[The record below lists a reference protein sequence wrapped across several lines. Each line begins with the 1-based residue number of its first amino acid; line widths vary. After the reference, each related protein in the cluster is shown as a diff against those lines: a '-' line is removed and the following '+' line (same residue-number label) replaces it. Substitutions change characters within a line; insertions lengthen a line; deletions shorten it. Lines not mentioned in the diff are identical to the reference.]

1 MAEMQLK
8 MLQSQMAMLKPLIDS
23 MLAKIGAEMEPIV
36 LYDHEQPSVV
46 IFGYALAFQ
55 DPNIAYQVF
64 KKLAEGG
71 EAIAE
76 ERKPKR

>member
-1 MAEMQLK
+1 MAEMQLQA
-8 MLQSQMAMLKPLIDS
+8 LQAQMAVLKPLLNR
-23 MLAKIGAEMEPIV
+23 MLAKMGAEMEPIV

-46 IFGYALAFQ
+46 VFGYALVFQ
-55 DPNIAYQVF
+55 DPNVAYQVF

>member
-1 MAEMQLK
+1 MAEMQLQA
-8 MLQSQMAMLKPLIDS
+8 LQAQMAVLKPLLDR

-36 LYDHEQPSVV
+36 LYDHEEPTVV
-46 IFGYALAFQ
+46 VFGYAIVFQ
-55 DPNIAYQVF
+55 DPSTAYQVF
-64 KKLAEGG
+64 RKLAEGG